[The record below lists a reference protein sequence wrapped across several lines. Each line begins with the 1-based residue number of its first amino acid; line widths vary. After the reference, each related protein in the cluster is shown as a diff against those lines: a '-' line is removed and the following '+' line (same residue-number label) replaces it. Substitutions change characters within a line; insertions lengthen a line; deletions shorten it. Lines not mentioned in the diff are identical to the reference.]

1 MYTVVTSA
9 VLPSLKKREV
19 ANPGEKGTGPPR
31 RSPEGKDLPK
41 AREAFPSDG
50 CDPDGRVW
58 VVNCFPERWFIT
70 SVNRDIFLRQ
80 EVELRIN
87 GFYVDVTMF
96 LQCFF

>member
-9 VLPSLKKREV
+9 VLPSLKKRDV
-19 ANPGEKGTGPPR
+19 ANSGEKGTGPPR

-58 VVNCFPERWFIT
+58 VVNCFPGRWFIT
-70 SVNRDIFLRQ
+70 SVNRDIFFEAGSR
-80 EVELRIN
+80 VENKWVL
-87 GFYVDVTMF
+87 
-96 LQCFF
+96 L